1 MSSLAVSSKIPI
13 KNLYYMLCYSWDHL
27 SEMGE
32 AEVLGDDDKDLP
44 NLLTRILLVKLRS
57 LIKRGFYREY
67 VELKEETST
76 LRGKVLFSESIAT
89 TSFKRGKMHVRYEE
103 MSHDILHN
111 QLIKS
116 TLQQLVKMKELD
128 EELRKQ
134 TSNLANYFHEV
145 TPIKLNRELF
155 NGIKLHRSNRH
166 YRFVLDICQFL
177 MESSL
182 LNEEDNTSSF
192 ADFYRDPREMAML
205 FENFVRNFF
214 RNELQS
220 YNVSRETIYWQA
232 EGDNDRYLPRMQTDI
247 TLKSQQRKIIIDTK
261 YYQQTLT
268 SNRGSEKVHSGNLY
282 QLYAYLNN
290 QKSDLL
296 TSGML
301 LYPEVNHTLDLD
313 YQIQEYGIQVC
324 TVDLNLAWRKIH
336 ERLLEIIDKKH

>member
-1 MSSLAVSSKIPI
+1 
-13 KNLYYMLCYSWDHL
+13 MLCYSWNHL

-32 AEVLGDDDKDLP
+32 ADASGDDDKDLP
-44 NLLTRILLVKLRS
+44 NLLTRILIGKLRS
-57 LIKRGFYREY
+57 LIKKGFYREY
-67 VELKEETST
+67 VEHEEESST

-111 QLIKS
+111 QLIKA

-134 TSNLANYFHEV
+134 IRNLTSYFHEV
-145 TPIKLNRELF
+145 TLIKLNSDLF

-182 LNEEDNTSSF
+182 LNEEGQTSRF
-192 ADFYRDPREMAML
+192 ADFYRDPREMAIL
-205 FENFVRNFF
+205 FENFVRNFY
-214 RNELQS
+214 RNELP
-220 YNVSRETIYWQA
+220 YYHVSRETIYWQP
-232 EGDNDRYLPRMQTDI
+232 EGNSDTYLPRMQTDI
-247 TLKSQQRKIIIDTK
+247 TLKNKQRKMIIDTK

-268 SNRGSEKVHSGNLY
+268 SNFGSHKVHSGNLY

-290 QKSDLL
+290 QQSELP

-313 YQIQEYGIQVC
+313 YQIQEYRVQVC
-324 TVDLNLAWRKIH
+324 TVDLNMGWRQIHQRLMKI
-336 ERLLEIIDKKH
+336 INKN

>member
-1 MSSLAVSSKIPI
+1 
-13 KNLYYMLCYSWDHL
+13 
-27 SEMGE
+27 
-32 AEVLGDDDKDLP
+32 
-44 NLLTRILLVKLRS
+44 
-57 LIKRGFYREY
+57 
-67 VELKEETST
+67 
-76 LRGKVLFSESIAT
+76 
-89 TSFKRGKMHVRYEE
+89 MHIRYEE

-134 TSNLANYFHEV
+134 ASKLIRYFHEV
-145 TPIKLNRELF
+145 TPIKLNRDLF
-155 NGIKLHRSNRH
+155 IGIKLHRSNRH

-182 LNEEDNTSSF
+182 LNEEGQTNRF

-205 FENFVRNFF
+205 FENFVRNFY
-214 RNELQS
+214 RNELPS
-220 YNVSRETIYWQA
+220 YHVSRETIYWQTK
-232 EGDNDRYLPRMQTDI
+232 ENRDNYLPRMQTDI
-247 TLKSQQRKIIIDTK
+247 TLKSKERKIIIDTK

-268 SNRGSEKVHSGNLY
+268 SNRGSVKVHSGNLY

-290 QKSDLL
+290 QQSDLP

-313 YQIQEYGIQVC
+313 YQIQEYQVQVC
-324 TVDLNLAWRKIH
+324 TVDLNMGWRKIH
-336 ERLLEIIDKKH
+336 ERLVEIIEKKL